1 MKKAN
6 KFTIIP
12 NSFWATSDLSL
23 EAKWV
28 AISIDSFCDNPDGVV
43 IGATAL
49 ATDTNLT
56 AKQVKNALKELQS
69 KGALDVHVGENG
81 EKFLRVYLYKER
93 YFGRGEQI
101 TIGDKPSDA
110 APLPYDEIVR
120 TWNEC
125 CTTLPKI
132 TRMTVQ
138 RKNKTR
144 SCLKNGDFTIDDL
157 LKAIKLVG
165 CSSFL
170 NGTKN
175 NSWVA
180 SYDWVIKS
188 PSNLIK
194 ILEGNYHK
202 DYSERREYEAILNG
216 CDVNQR
222 DTKQDDFY
230 R

>member
-1 MKKAN
+1 MKKAS

-132 TRMTVQ
+132 TRMTSVRKQ
-138 RKNKTR
+138 RIR
-144 SCLKNGDFTIDDL
+144 AVLKAAECSVDDF
-157 LKAIKLVG
+157 LKAIRLV
-165 CSSFL
+165 STSAFL
-170 NGTKN
+170 NGSKG
-175 NSWVA
+175 SW
-180 SYDWVIKS
+180 SCSFDWVIKS
-188 PSNLIK
+188 SANLTK
-194 ILEGNYHK
+194 VLEGNYHK